1 MRQRLRAPSL
11 LTATIAALAACQ
23 GGTKPPA
30 IADKQSAPG
39 AATDDGDRP
48 AEIKQSELE
57 AAQGEL
63 ERACERPTVIY
74 EGSIAV
80 NANGYLHPVERGDD
94 FIDEPIPALDRVVI
108 ASSRVEFTLD
118 YPFEKPFAGVVTG
131 PITLRRI
138 IDAIR
143 AGFRTMYEGTTQRD
157 IPGMMNKDVTGR
169 YGRAFHVIDDLV
181 IEGIDLC
188 PDGSLSISIGS

>member
-1 MRQRLRAPSL
+1 M
-11 LTATIAALAACQ
+11 ALASCE

-30 IADKQSAPG
+30 IADKLSAAG
-39 AATDDGDRP
+39 AVAADGDRSGG
-48 AEIKQSELE
+48 EIKQSELE

-63 ERACERPTVIY
+63 ERECERPTVLY

-80 NANGYLHPVERGDD
+80 NARDYLHPVERGDD

-118 YPFEKPFAGVVTG
+118 YPFEKPFSGVVTG
-131 PITLRRI
+131 QITLRRI
-138 IDAIR
+138 IDGIR

-181 IEGIDLC
+181 IEGIDFC
-188 PDGSLSISIGS
+188 ADGSLSISIGS